1 MSLPSIPKTVAY
13 HIGIIRMMQHRRVAA
28 MMAIVAMLSMCAHT
42 AKAQEAA
49 YRFELGPAIGLSGY
63 LGDANTSSLYAHP
76 GFAGGAVFRYLVS
89 TRWNIRGNFT
99 MATLSGNSADMTN
112 VFPGG
117 ATYDFS
123 STVYDLGARIDF
135 NFFNYGIGET
145 YRKLRRWTPYLTVGL
160 GVTMISCEGTSVAF
174 NIPMGAGL
182 KYKINPRLNLGL
194 EWCMTKAFTD
204 KVDGP
209 VLNDLYGIKS
219 SFAKNTDWYSTIMLS
234 LTFEFGE
241 RCKSCYYVD

>member
-1 MSLPSIPKTVAY
+1 MSDNGYRQST
-13 HIGIIRMMQHRRVAA
+13 AA
-28 MMAIVAMLSMCAHT
+28 MISLIRRPVIAVMALAMAWCGMTVPEAG
-42 AKAQEAA
+42 AQETA
-49 YRFELGPAIGLSGY
+49 YKFELGPALGFSGY
-63 LGDANTSSLYAHP
+63 LGDANTSNLYAHP
-76 GFAGGAVFRYLVS
+76 GFAGGVLFRYLVS
-89 TRWNIRGNFT
+89 PRWNIRGNLT
-99 MATLSGNSADMTN
+99 VATLSGNSADMTN
-112 VFPGG
+112 VLPGG
-117 ATYDFS
+117 ASYEFS

-145 YRKLRRWTPYLTVGL
+145 YRRMRRWTPYLTVGM
-160 GVTMISCEGTSVAF
+160 GVSMASCGGTTAVAF

-182 KYKINPRLNLGL
+182 RYKINPRLNLGL
-194 EWCMTKAFTD
+194 EWSMTKAFTD

-219 SFAKNTDWYSTIMLS
+219 SFAKNTDWYSTVMVS

>member
-1 MSLPSIPKTVAY
+1 M
-13 HIGIIRMMQHRRVAA
+13 RRPVIAV
-28 MMAIVAMLSMCAHT
+28 MTGMLLWCILYMPNAR
-42 AKAQEAA
+42 AQETA
-49 YRFELGPAIGLSGY
+49 YRFELGPAIGMSGY

-76 GFAGGAVFRYLVS
+76 GFAGGAIFRYLVS
-89 TRWNIRGNFT
+89 PRWNIRGNFT

-117 ATYDFS
+117 ATYDFT

-145 YRKLRRWTPYLTVGL
+145 YRRMRRWTPYLTLGL
-160 GVTMISCEGTSVAF
+160 GMTVASCEGTAVTF

-182 KYKINPRLNLGL
+182 RYKINPRLNLGL

-219 SFAKNTDWYSTIMLS
+219 SFAKNTDWYSTIMVS

-241 RCKSCYYVD
+241 RCRSCYYVD

>member
-1 MSLPSIPKTVAY
+1 M
-13 HIGIIRMMQHRRVAA
+13 RRPVIAV
-28 MMAIVAMLSMCAHT
+28 MTGMLLWCILYMPNAR
-42 AKAQEAA
+42 AQETA
-49 YRFELGPAIGLSGY
+49 YRFELGPTIGMSGY

-76 GFAGGAVFRYLVS
+76 GFAGGAIFRYLVS
-89 TRWNIRGNFT
+89 PRWNIRGNFT

-117 ATYDFS
+117 ATYDFT

-145 YRKLRRWTPYLTVGL
+145 YRRMRRWTPYLTLGL
-160 GVTMISCEGTSVAF
+160 GMTVASCEGTTVAF

-182 KYKINPRLNLGL
+182 RYKINPRLNLGL

-219 SFAKNTDWYSTIMLS
+219 SFAKNTDWYSTIMVS

-241 RCKSCYYVD
+241 RCRSCYYVD

>member
-1 MSLPSIPKTVAY
+1 M
-13 HIGIIRMMQHRRVAA
+13 RRPVIAV
-28 MMAIVAMLSMCAHT
+28 MTGMLLWCILYMPNAR
-42 AKAQEAA
+42 AQETA
-49 YRFELGPAIGLSGY
+49 YRFELGPAIGMSGY

-76 GFAGGAVFRYLVS
+76 GFAGGAIFRYLVS
-89 TRWNIRGNFT
+89 PRWNIRGNFT

-117 ATYDFS
+117 ATYDFT

-145 YRKLRRWTPYLTVGL
+145 YRRMRRWTPYLTLGL
-160 GVTMISCEGTSVAF
+160 GMTVASCEGTAVAF

-182 KYKINPRLNLGL
+182 RYKINPRLNLGL